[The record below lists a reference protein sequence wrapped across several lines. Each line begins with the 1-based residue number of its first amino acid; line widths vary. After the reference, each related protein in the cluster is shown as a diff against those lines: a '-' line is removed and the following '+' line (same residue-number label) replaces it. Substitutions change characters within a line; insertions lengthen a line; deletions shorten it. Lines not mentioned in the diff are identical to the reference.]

1 MEHPH
6 HDDDEAPVEAHA
18 HKKHE
23 SHGHPDM
30 DKELSAQM
38 KHPFHTNPEQWLEA
52 HGKDL
57 DACFD
62 CSNEP
67 VTEVE
72 IVCIDERMTMA
83 LKTASGKRVLRMAG
97 SGVLFSKALTED
109 EEIEE
114 LADSLAKYVEEIA
127 RSSGVDVSAI
137 KLKISSHLTCGAAA
151 KKFGATSAN
160 PDESARTFQRKLAA
174 ALKKRGINAE
184 FTNDAPMNGN
194 TAHNALATTV
204 DLSRGRLQ
212 RTPTTVESVD
222 GMAQPMTLNTF
233 VVSSPSDAKA
243 LEDALLSLDIA
254 SGSHSY
260 GKKLRQYTFLV
271 LIDPADPKRS
281 WQFVSDLTAGARPFE
296 AKGIKVKIVTREA
309 PGVRNEG

>member
-1 MEHPH
+1 MEHPDH
-6 HDDDEAPVEAHA
+6 NDDVAPVKAHA

-30 DKELSAQM
+30 DKELRDQM
-38 KHPFHTNPEQWLEA
+38 KHPFHTNPEQWLET

-62 CSNEP
+62 CSGEP
-67 VTEVE
+67 VTEVT

-109 EEIEE
+109 EQIEE
-114 LADSLAKYVEEIA
+114 LADSLAQYVA
-127 RSSGVDVSAI
+127 ALAQASGIDVSSI

-151 KKFGATSAN
+151 KKFGAESAD
-160 PDESARTFQRKLAA
+160 PDESAREYQQKAVA
-174 ALKKRGINAE
+174 ALKARGINAE
-184 FTNDAPMNGN
+184 FTNDAPMNDN
-194 TAHNALATTV
+194 TAHNALATIV
-204 DLSRGRLQ
+204 DFSRGRLQ
-212 RTPTTVESVD
+212 RTPITVENVD

-243 LEDALLSLDIA
+243 LEDALLSIGIA

-260 GKKLRQYTFLV
+260 GEQLKQYTFLV

-281 WQFVSDLTAGARPFE
+281 WQFVSDLTAGAKPFE

-309 PGVRNEG
+309 PKDEK